1 MKEQINWGILA
12 TGGIAA
18 AMAKGL
24 ARVPDARLAAVG
36 SRTLEAADKFGR
48 RFGIPKKYG
57 SYEELACDPEID
69 VVYVSTPH
77 NLHYENCLMLINEG
91 KAVLCEKPFTI
102 NAGQAAEVITL
113 AREKKSFVLEAMWT
127 RFLPAF
133 VKVREILREGL
144 LGEIRM
150 LNASFGF
157 KAEFDPAHRLFDPS
171 LGGGALLDVGVYPV
185 SFASMVFGQPT
196 EIESLCHLGKTGVD
210 EQSAA
215 LFRYGQGQ
223 MAVLAAAVRTEIP
236 RDAYIIGTKGTLR
249 IHAPWWQSQKL
260 TLKFTEKER
269 EKVLKCP
276 FKGNGFSFEA
286 EEVMRCLREGRLES
300 QIMPLEESLS
310 IMKTMDFIRAQWGLK
325 YPME

>member
-1 MKEQINWGILA
+1 MKEKINWGILA

-24 ARVPDARLAAVG
+24 ARVPGAYLAAVG
-36 SRTLEAADKFGR
+36 SRTQEAAGKFGQ
-48 RFGIPKKYG
+48 RFGIPKRYG
-57 SYEELACDPEID
+57 SYEDLARDPEID

-77 NLHYENCLMLINEG
+77 NLHYENCLMLLHEG

-102 NAGQAAEVITL
+102 NAEQAAEVITL
-113 AREKKSFVLEAMWT
+113 AREKKCFVLEAMWT
-127 RFLPAF
+127 RFLPAI
-133 VKVREILREGL
+133 VKVREILREGR

-157 KAEFDPAHRLFDPS
+157 KAEFDPLHRLFNPS

-185 SFASMVFGQPT
+185 SFASMVFGQPSQ
-196 EIESLCHLGKTGVD
+196 IVSQCHLGKTGVD
-210 EQSAA
+210 EQSAM
-215 LFRYGQGQ
+215 LFRYGLGQ

-236 RDAYIIGTKGTLR
+236 QDAYIIGSEGRLR
-249 IHAPWWQSQKL
+249 VHSPWWQSQKL
-260 TLKFTEKER
+260 SLKFKER
-269 EKVLKCP
+269 EKVLKFP

-300 QIMPLEESLS
+300 EILPLDESLS
-310 IMKTMDFIRAQWGLK
+310 IMKTMDEIRAQWGLK

>member
-1 MKEQINWGILA
+1 MKAKINWGILA
-12 TGGIAA
+12 TGSIAA

-24 ARVPDARLAAVG
+24 ATLPEANLAAVG
-36 SRTLEAADKFGR
+36 SRTLEAADRFGQ
-48 RFGIPKKYG
+48 RFGIPKRYG
-57 SYEELACDPEID
+57 SYEELARDPEID

-77 NLHYENCLMLINEG
+77 NLHYENCLMLIKEG

-102 NAGQAAEVITL
+102 NAEQAEEVIVL
-113 AREKKSFVLEAMWT
+113 ARDKKSFVLEAMWT

-133 VKVREILREGL
+133 VQMRKILKEGL

-150 LNASFGF
+150 LFASFGF
-157 KAEFDPAHRLFDPS
+157 KAAFDPQHRLFNLS

-185 SFASMVFGQPT
+185 SLASMVFGQPPL
-196 EIESLCHLGKTGVD
+196 ISSQCHLGKTGVD
-210 EQSAA
+210 EQSAM

-223 MAVLAAAVRTEIP
+223 IAVLAAAVRTEIP
-236 RDAYIIGTKGTLR
+236 QDAFIIGTEGRLR

-260 TLKFTEKER
+260 SLKFGKR
-269 EKVLKCP
+269 EKVIKCP

-286 EEVMRCLREGRLES
+286 EEVMRCLREGQLES
-300 QIMPLEESLS
+300 EILRLDETLT
-310 IMKTMDFIRAQWGLK
+310 IMKTMDTVRAQWGLK